1 MDATPRTR
9 RGIPYFRWVL
19 ATMLFLAAI
28 LNYVDRQALALLKPT
43 ILTELKLTD
52 RDYANINMLFL
63 VAYTAAYLLSGR
75 LVDAWGP
82 RIGMAM
88 FVTWWS
94 LANIAT
100 GLARSFA
107 TLGSCRFA
115 LGLGE
120 AGNWPASTKVVAEW
134 FPARER
140 ATAIGFYTLG
150 AAIGATIA
158 PYLILTLA
166 KVHWQA
172 AFVATG
178 LAGLVWAPLW
188 LLIYRS
194 PRRHPLITRA
204 DRAALDAEQPAAVPI
219 EPQSEGR
226 RWLQALSLRA
236 VWLLMIARMLTDPVW
251 YFYQQWF
258 PSYLNTARGYS
269 KDQLKVI
276 WVIFLAADIGT
287 ISGGLAS
294 GLLVRGGR
302 SASTA
307 RLVVMLLC
315 AAVMP
320 LSLLIS
326 HVSSHP
332 ATLALASVVVLAHLA
347 WLSNIS
353 ALVVDVMPPR
363 LLATCFGI
371 TAAGSAMGG
380 IVMNKLV
387 AHFAETHNYPTWF
400 AAMGFLHLLAWAI
413 LLVGGVRRSTP
424 NPIAGIP
431 T

>member
-1 MDATPRTR
+1 
-9 RGIPYFRWVL
+9 
-19 ATMLFLAAI
+19 MLFLAAI

-52 RDYANINMLFL
+52 QDYANINTLFL
-63 VAYTAAYLLSGR
+63 IAYTAAYLLSGR

-82 RIGMAM
+82 RLGMAV

-94 LANIAT
+94 VANIAT

-107 TLGSCRFA
+107 SLGGCRFA

-120 AGNWPASTKVVAEW
+120 AGNWPASTKVVGEW
-134 FPARER
+134 FPAKER

-194 PRRHPLITRA
+194 PRQHPMITEA
-204 DRAALDAEQPAAVPI
+204 DRAALDAEQPVAAEPP
-219 EPQSEGR
+219 EPQSEGG

-251 YFYQQWF
+251 YFYQQWY
-258 PSYLNTARGYS
+258 PSYLNSARGYS
-269 KDQLKVI
+269 QEQLKVT

-287 ISGGLAS
+287 IAGGLAS
-294 GLLVRGGR
+294 GLLVKRGRG
-302 SASTA
+302 ASTA
-307 RLVVMLLC
+307 RLAVMLLC
-315 AAVMP
+315 ALVMP

-326 HVSSHP
+326 HVASHP

-371 TAAGSAMGG
+371 TAAGSALGG

-387 AHFAETHNYPTWF
+387 AHFAENHRYPIWF

-413 LLVGGVRRSTP
+413 LLIGGVRRAMP
-424 NPIAGIP
+424 NPTAGIP
-431 T
+431 R